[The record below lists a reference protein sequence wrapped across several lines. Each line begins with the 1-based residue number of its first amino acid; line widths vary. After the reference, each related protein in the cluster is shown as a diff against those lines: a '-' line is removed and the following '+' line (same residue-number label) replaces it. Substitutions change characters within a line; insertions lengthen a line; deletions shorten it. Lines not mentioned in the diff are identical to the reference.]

1 MFERLRRNFV
11 EKNYGPVALELIV
24 VIVGILI
31 AFQIDRWADDR
42 RERQQEYEYLIR
54 LKEDLQF
61 EIDGMSVA
69 HEYAQSRI
77 DAAMLLEKIIADS
90 SVARE
95 QPNNVPW
102 ALETVSWRSFP
113 QIDAFVY
120 SELQNSGNL
129 AVIES
134 VSLRRELANHYTTI
148 HHYSRVGLDLDVQRQ
163 FVLLTAGI
171 LSTSEIRA
179 IEEDEWREA
188 SFKVSVERAV
198 EIANSL
204 SNRRDASDLIPN
216 IVQHHVFNQKVIGL
230 ARDQALKII
239 DQLEL
244 IIDNFDG

>member
-95 QPNNVPW
+95 QPNNVP
-102 ALETVSWRSFP
+102 
-113 QIDAFVY
+113 
-120 SELQNSGNL
+120 
-129 AVIES
+129 
-134 VSLRRELANHYTTI
+134 
-148 HHYSRVGLDLDVQRQ
+148 
-163 FVLLTAGI
+163 
-171 LSTSEIRA
+171 
-179 IEEDEWREA
+179 
-188 SFKVSVERAV
+188 
-198 EIANSL
+198 
-204 SNRRDASDLIPN
+204 
-216 IVQHHVFNQKVIGL
+216 
-230 ARDQALKII
+230 
-239 DQLEL
+239 
-244 IIDNFDG
+244 